1 MKLNELPGLI
11 SENVGKLVE
20 KFLPNQ
26 SQPGAFLRRFPSD
39 SILKKADGIHQR
51 KWFFV
56 KARPFIT
63 VWFEGY
69 EQRPVPAELVAMLV
83 VGSTYENKK
92 RIPRPKAKK
101 CRFTVI
107 SEPTPTTAPSGLHWF
122 RFITENGDIVRVR
135 QLELARCLFL
145 QNLHLARTAFRQN
158 GLAGLV
164 QVSEA
169 SDATIIKF
177 PVMVDYPPSNLCT
190 RAALAHLSWLVL
202 DKDARRSYGSI
213 LYFWMNSN
221 SEVWDFCFNPPRLT
235 GWSIA
240 GSGYYGTAEA
250 SNIFTIDEITHF
262 HNPVFSHPKK
272 IVFDHP
278 KFNEL
283 LAKDP
288 ANGKRP
294 TVPRRDDDPLL
305 DLSVEPLLGNR
316 LDQVSDSGFSCSF
329 NDNLKV
335 GVKVNGRRYS
345 IKPIVD
351 PESTPA
357 SETSSPGHAT
367 ERGNSR
373 ELDYGI
379 NRPDESEDLT
389 LEDLI
394 DVELTERFSIFDKVV
409 RRLGDCE
416 DFSFEKIAGL
426 RLPWP
431 KTGNLTATRTATGK
445 PIQAC
450 VAVVRYQSIPVF
462 IIEVDTESILKEHT
476 LSTLIVIFSKDAAD
490 GVNSALRRCSND
502 GVHWDF
508 EYIRSL
514 NAAAKNSRHPHRQT
528 RRNGKPA
535 VVSPEEYLERWV
547 NILERNIRGLV
558 KQVRKIY

>member
-1 MKLNELPGLI
+1 
-11 SENVGKLVE
+11 
-20 KFLPNQ
+20 
-26 SQPGAFLRRFPSD
+26 
-39 SILKKADGIHQR
+39 
-51 KWFFV
+51 
-56 KARPFIT
+56 
-63 VWFEGY
+63 
-69 EQRPVPAELVAMLV
+69 MLA

-101 CRFTVI
+101 FRFTVI

-122 RFITENGDIVRVR
+122 RFIAENGDIVRVR

-177 PVMVDYPPSNLCT
+177 PVMVDYPPSNLRT

-202 DKDARRSYGSI
+202 DKDARQSYGSI

-221 SEVWDFCFNPPRLT
+221 SEVWDFYFNPPRLT

-240 GSGYYGTAEA
+240 GSGYYATAEA

-345 IKPIVD
+345 VKPIVD

-379 NRPDESEDLT
+379 NRPDESEDLP

-445 PIQAC
+445 PVQAC
-450 VAVVRYQSIPVF
+450 VAIVRYQSIPVF

-547 NILERNIRGLV
+547 NILERNIKGLV
-558 KQVRKIY
+558 KQVRKTY